1 LRIPLRP
8 EFDYIEY
15 FAESRVDCHF
25 GAADVLSLKE
35 GVLSG
40 EKEWHGGLRRL
51 SVSSGIV
58 TLHIRPDRP
67 MPFSAE
73 NGVLCFRMAGA
84 ARLKLSLESEIL

>member
-1 LRIPLRP
+1 M
-8 EFDYIEY
+8 
-15 FAESRVDCHF
+15 
-25 GAADVLSLKE
+25 LSLKE